1 MLAECGN
8 IHGFQLVWKRPVVAG
23 MMHGMDAVAGQ
34 FAADICRTARQENGI
49 DDSG

>member
-1 MLAECGN
+1 MNAECGN
-8 IHGFQLVWKRPVVAG
+8 IYGFQGVWKRPVVAG

-34 FAADICRTARQENGI
+34 LDADICRTARHENGI